1 MATQYPNSGKLAHN
15 KYKTAGDKKPDMTGE
30 LTMQRSALKGLLE
43 EHDGDEITIKLSG
56 WQMSGEWGPW
66 LRISWNNYKKPEGQQ
81 PAYAPYAK
89 PAAPAPKP
97 PVPDEDVP
105 F

>member
-1 MATQYPNSGKLAHN
+1 MATEYPNSGKLSHN
-15 KYKTAGDKKPDMTGE
+15 KYKEQGDKKPDMQGE
-30 LTMQRSALKGLLE
+30 ITMHRSALKGLLE
-43 EHDGDEITIKLSG
+43 EHDGDDIVIKLSA
-56 WQMSGEWGPW
+56 WQMSGQFGPW
-66 LRISWNNYKKPEGQQ
+66 MRLSWNNYKKPEGSN
-81 PAYAPYAK
+81 PYAARP

>member
-15 KYKTAGDKKPDMTGE
+15 KYKEAGDKKPDMTGE
-30 LTMQRSALKGLLE
+30 IVMQRSALKGLLE
-43 EHDGDEITIKLSG
+43 EHGDDDIVIKLSA
-56 WQMSGEWGPW
+56 WQMTGQWGPW

-81 PAYAPYAK
+81 PAYAPYSK
-89 PAAPAPKP
+89 PAAPP
-97 PVPDEDVP
+97 PPEEPQDIP

>member
-1 MATQYPNSGKLAHN
+1 MATEYPNSGKLSHN
-15 KYKTAGDKKPDMTGE
+15 KYKEQGDKKPDMQGE
-30 LTMQRSALKGLLE
+30 ITMQRSALKGLLE
-43 EHDGDEITIKLSG
+43 EHDGDDIVIKLSA
-56 WQMSGEWGPW
+56 WQMSGQFGPW
-66 LRISWNNYKKPEGQQ
+66 MRLSWNNYKKPEGQ
-81 PAYAPYAK
+81 PAYTPYAK